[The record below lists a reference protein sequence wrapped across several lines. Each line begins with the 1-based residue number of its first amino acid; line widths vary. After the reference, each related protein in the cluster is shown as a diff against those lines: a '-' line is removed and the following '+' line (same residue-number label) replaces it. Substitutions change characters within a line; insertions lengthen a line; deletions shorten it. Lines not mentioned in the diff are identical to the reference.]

1 MARRDLVLGSM
12 ALFLALATA
21 TTVAAQPR
29 RLSPDAGTA
38 AASATARGPV
48 AQAPSSDAAREAPL
62 SVPTVA
68 WSQARAVATPLI
80 IAAAFGV
87 ILALACWQPTA
98 PTRARIPRRRRR
110 M

>member
-1 MARRDLVLGSM
+1 MARRDLVIGSM
-12 ALFLALATA
+12 ALFLALAAA

-29 RLSPDAGTA
+29 RPSDAGTA
-38 AASATARGPV
+38 IASATTRGPV
-48 AQAPSSDAAREAPL
+48 VQAPSSDGGGDVPMN
-62 SVPTVA
+62 VPTVA
-68 WSQARAVATPLI
+68 SSQARAVATPLI